1 VKEVAI
7 MADSIA
13 KMPPEVLEKYD
24 ITVLPFHIAMGGEDY
39 LDTTID
45 KELLYSQIMSKELPT
60 VSPPSPGKMSEAFRQ
75 LSQRAK
81 AILYVTMTSRFSG
94 EYERAI
100 GVKNIIEKELP
111 GVAIEIIDSLTIT
124 CAEALITIEA
134 AKAASQGKNF
144 PEVIEIARQMVK
156 RVTALS
162 VRDSLYYFDKSGRL
176 GKERPLAG
184 SPIPLAPVMEIDA
197 ATGGVTQAVS
207 KHRTVAK
214 AVDSMLEIMRRKSA
228 NKKLRVMI
236 GHLYKPDTAEA
247 LKERVLS
254 EFQVA
259 EFYLTEV
266 APVAAIMNGPYID
279 LAFFV
284 ED

>member
-1 VKEVAI
+1 
-7 MADSIA
+7 
-13 KMPPEVLEKYD
+13 
-24 ITVLPFHIAMGGEDY
+24 
-39 LDTTID
+39 
-45 KELLYSQIMSKELPT
+45 
-60 VSPPSPGKMSEAFRQ
+60 MSEAFRQ
-75 LSQRAK
+75 VSQRAK
-81 AILYVTMTSRFSG
+81 AILYVSMTSRFSG

-100 GVKNIIEKELP
+100 GVKASIEKELP
-111 GVAIEIIDSLTIT
+111 GVAIEVIDSLTIT
-124 CAEALITIEA
+124 CAEALITLEA

-144 PEVIEIARQMVK
+144 PEVIEIARQIVK

-176 GKERPLAG
+176 GKERPLTG
-184 SPIPLAPVMEIDA
+184 SPIPLAPVLEIDA
-197 ATGGVTQAVS
+197 STGGVTQAVS

-228 NKKLRVMI
+228 NKKLHVMI

-247 LKERVLS
+247 LKEKVLS
-254 EFQVA
+254 EFQPA

-266 APVAAIMNGPYID
+266 SPVAAIINGPYVD
-279 LAFFV
+279 LGFFT

>member
-1 VKEVAI
+1 MKEVAI
-7 MADSIA
+7 IVDSIA
-13 KMPPEVLEKYD
+13 KMPPAVSEKYD
-24 ITVLPFHIAMGGEDY
+24 ITVLPFHIAMGGKDY

-45 KELLYSQIMSKELPT
+45 KELLYSQIMSKDLPT

-75 LSQRAK
+75 VSQRAK
-81 AILYVTMTSRFSG
+81 AILYITMTSGFSG
-94 EYERAI
+94 EYERVK
-100 GVKNIIEKELP
+100 GVISSTKKELP
-111 GVAIEIIDSLTIT
+111 DISIEVIDSLTVT

-184 SPIPLAPVMEIDA
+184 SPVPLAPVLEIDA
-197 ATGGVTQAVS
+197 STGGVTQAVS

-214 AVDSMLEIMRRKSA
+214 AVENMLEIMKKRSA
-228 NKKLRVMI
+228 NKKLHVMV

-247 LKERVLS
+247 LKEKVLS
-254 EFQVA
+254 EFQPA

-266 APVAAIMNGPYID
+266 SPVAAIINGPYVD
-279 LAFFV
+279 LAFFT

>member
-1 VKEVAI
+1 MKEVAI
-7 MADSIA
+7 IADSIA
-13 KMPPEVLEKYD
+13 KMPPEILERYD
-24 ITVLPFHIAMGGEDY
+24 ITILPFHIAMGGQDY

-45 KELLYSQIMSKELPT
+45 TGQLYSQLVSKNLPT
-60 VSPPSPGKMSEAFRQ
+60 VAPPSPGEMAEAFRR
-75 LSQRAK
+75 LSQRVK
-81 AILYVTMTSRFSG
+81 SILYVTMTSRFSG

-100 GVKNIIEKELP
+100 GVRKSLEKELA
-111 GVAIEIIDSLTIT
+111 GVAIEVIDSLTIT
-124 CAEALITIEA
+124 CAEALVTLEA
-134 AKAASQGKNF
+134 AKAAAQGKGL
-144 PEVIEIARQMVK
+144 PEVVEVAHQTVK

-162 VRDSLYYFDKSGRL
+162 VRDSLFYFDKSGRM

-184 SPIPLAPVMEIDA
+184 SPVPLAPVMEIDA

-214 AVDSMLEIMRRKSA
+214 AAENMLEIMKKRSA
-228 NKKLRVMI
+228 NQKLHVMV

-247 LKERVLS
+247 LKEKVLS
-254 EFQVA
+254 EFQPA

-266 APVAAIMNGPYID
+266 APVAAVMNGPYLD
-279 LAFFV
+279 LSFFT

>member
-1 VKEVAI
+1 MKEVAI
-7 MADSIA
+7 IADSIA
-13 KMPPEVLEKYD
+13 KMPPEILERYD
-24 ITVLPFHIAMGGEDY
+24 ITILPFHIAMGGQDY

-45 KELLYSQIMSKELPT
+45 TGQLYSQLVSKNLPT
-60 VSPPSPGKMSEAFRQ
+60 VAPPSPGEMAEAFRR
-75 LSQRAK
+75 LSQRVK
-81 AILYVTMTSRFSG
+81 SILYVTMTSRFSG

-100 GVKNIIEKELP
+100 GVRKSLEKELA
-111 GVAIEIIDSLTIT
+111 GVAIEVIDSLTIT
-124 CAEALITIEA
+124 CAEALVTLEA
-134 AKAASQGKNF
+134 AKAAAQGKSL
-144 PEVIEIARQMVK
+144 PEVVEVARQTVK

-162 VRDSLYYFDKSGRL
+162 VRDSLFYFDKSGRM

-184 SPIPLAPVMEIDA
+184 SPVPLAPVMEIDA

-214 AVDSMLEIMRRKSA
+214 AAENMLEIMKKRSA
-228 NKKLRVMI
+228 NRKLHVMV

-247 LKERVLS
+247 LKERVLA
-254 EFQVA
+254 EFQPA

-266 APVAAIMNGPYID
+266 APVAAVMNGPYLD
-279 LAFFV
+279 LSFFT

>member
-1 VKEVAI
+1 MKEVAV

-13 KMPPEVLEKYD
+13 KMPPEILERYD
-24 ITVLPFHIAMGGEDY
+24 ITILPFHIAMGGQDY

-45 KELLYSQIMSKELPT
+45 TGQLYSQLVSKNLPT
-60 VSPPSPGKMSEAFRQ
+60 VAPPSPGEMAEAFRR
-75 LSQRAK
+75 LSQRVK
-81 AILYVTMTSRFSG
+81 SILYVTMTSRFSG

-100 GVKNIIEKELP
+100 GVRKSLEKELA
-111 GVAIEIIDSLTIT
+111 GVAIEVIDSLTIT
-124 CAEALITIEA
+124 CAEALVTLEA
-134 AKAASQGKNF
+134 AKAAAQGKGL
-144 PEVIEIARQMVK
+144 PEVVEVARQTVK

-162 VRDSLYYFDKSGRL
+162 VRDSLFYFDKSGRM

-184 SPIPLAPVMEIDA
+184 SPVPLAPVMEIDA

-207 KHRTVAK
+207 KHRTVDK
-214 AVDSMLEIMRRKSA
+214 AVENMLEIMKKRSA
-228 NKKLRVMI
+228 NRKLHVMV

-247 LKERVLS
+247 LKEKVLS
-254 EFQVA
+254 EFQPA

-266 APVAAIMNGPYID
+266 APVAAVMNGPYLD
-279 LAFFV
+279 LSFFT

>member
-1 VKEVAI
+1 MKEVVI
-7 MADSIA
+7 IVDSIA
-13 KMPPEVLEKYD
+13 KMPPEILEKYD

-75 LSQRAK
+75 VSQRAK
-81 AILYVTMTSRFSG
+81 AILYITMTSGFSG
-94 EYERAI
+94 EYDRVR
-100 GVKNIIEKELP
+100 GVISSTEKELP
-111 GVAIEIIDSLTIT
+111 GVAIEVVDSLTVT
-124 CAEALITIEA
+124 CAEAFITIEA
-134 AKAASQGKNF
+134 AKAASQGKSF
-144 PEVIEIARQMVK
+144 PEVVEIARQMVK
-156 RVTALS
+156 RVTALT

-184 SPIPLAPVMEIDA
+184 SPIPLAPVLEIDA
-197 ATGGVTQAVS
+197 STGGVTQAVS

-228 NKKLRVMI
+228 NKKLHVMV
-236 GHLYKPDTAEA
+236 GHAYKPDMAEA

-254 EFQVA
+254 EFQAA

-266 APVAAIMNGPYID
+266 APVAAIINGPYVD
-279 LAFFV
+279 LGFFT

>member
-1 VKEVAI
+1 MKEVAI

-134 AKAASQGKNF
+134 AKAASQGKSL
-144 PEVIEIARQMVK
+144 PEVVEIARQTVK

-162 VRDSLYYFDKSGRL
+162 VRDSLYYFDKSGRM

-184 SPIPLAPVMEIDA
+184 SPVPLAPVMEIDA